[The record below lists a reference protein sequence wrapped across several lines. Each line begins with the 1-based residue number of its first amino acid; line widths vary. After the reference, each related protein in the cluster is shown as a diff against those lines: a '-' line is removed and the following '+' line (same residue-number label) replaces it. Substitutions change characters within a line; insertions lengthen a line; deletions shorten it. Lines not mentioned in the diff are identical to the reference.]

1 MRAVVLEVRGQEAA
15 LLMADGTV
23 RRVRGDYQAG
33 QQIEFY
39 DIVRSGPRQWVA
51 AVVVAAILL
60 AGSVGMWF
68 NNNYVAYSEVSLDVD
83 LSSIVYTLNARN
95 RVLSVWTASD
105 AAAVSEAA
113 LRFKPIEEAVG
124 LTLER
129 LAEAG
134 HMDGENACLL
144 VGVSADDGKRRE
156 ALAQQVESAIEQRYD
171 PAPAYRVAQTDR
183 ATARAARE
191 NGMSPAR
198 YAAWQQSDPDAP
210 PADYAKRP
218 VRQLLTNAE

>member
-1 MRAVVLEVRGQEAA
+1 
-15 LLMADGTV
+15 
-23 RRVRGDYQAG
+23 
-33 QQIEFY
+33 
-39 DIVRSGPRQWVA
+39 
-51 AVVVAAILL
+51 
-60 AGSVGMWF
+60 MWIDR
-68 NNNYVAYSEVSLDVD
+68 NYVTYAEVSLDVD

-134 HMDGENACLL
+134 HMDGEDDCLL

-156 ALAQQVESAIEQRYD
+156 ALAQQVESAIKQRYD

-218 VRQLLTNAE
+218 VRQLLTNAEVPTDVQPRPQQNGGPGQ